1 MLITKKLI
9 ITRKKFLSDFLVL
22 SASPFLLASSSPRIK
37 GRKDSKPENNSKQES
52 PDRNTILEKLN
63 NKKEP
68 MIWLFTGDSITHGA
82 KHTHGYRSYPEIFAE
97 RVRWELGRTRDIVIN
112 TGISG
117 NTTQVILN
125 DFDWRIGQFRPNVVS
140 LMIGT
145 NDCANGRIEIEIF
158 EKNLIL
164 LAGKIRDLGA
174 IPVFHTPNIIIS
186 DKAPERLRLPEYV
199 SVIRNISLKEK
210 IILVDNYS
218 HWENTIREGKL
229 NVYKEWLN
237 DPLHPDG
244 EGHSEI
250 ARLMFKELS
259 VFDPAAATCGGPYYE
274 GEH

>member
-1 MLITKKLI
+1 MKKI
-9 ITRKKFLSDFLVL
+9 PITRKKFLNTLL
-22 SASPFLLASSSPRIK
+22 ILTPSPFLLSCSPLLI
-37 GRKDSKPENNSKQES
+37 SKKRSPITVGGEVQEKS
-52 PDRNTILEKLN
+52 DRDIITEKLK
-63 NKKEP
+63 NKKDP
-68 MIWLFTGDSITHGA
+68 LIWLFTGDSITHGA

-117 NTTQVILN
+117 NTTQVILD

-164 LAGKIRDLGA
+164 LAVKIRDLGA

-199 SVIRNISLKEK
+199 SVMRNIALKEK

-229 NVYKEWLN
+229 NVFKEWLN